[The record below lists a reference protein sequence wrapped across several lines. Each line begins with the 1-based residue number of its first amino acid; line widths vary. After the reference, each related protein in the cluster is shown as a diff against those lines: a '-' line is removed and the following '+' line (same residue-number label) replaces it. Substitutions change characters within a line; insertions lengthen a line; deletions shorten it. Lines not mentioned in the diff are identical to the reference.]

1 MDASRA
7 QTADSN
13 AESAADAAANEVGET
28 PDAAAA
34 RRAANGGPGTGS
46 SSMPG
51 VSETILETIGDTPL
65 VRLGRIGR
73 GVEADL
79 LAKVEY
85 FNPGSSVKDRIG
97 ISIIEDYEQR
107 GLLKPGGTIVEATSG
122 NTGVGLA
129 IAASLRGYGA
139 IFVMPDKM
147 SDEKIQVLRAY
158 GARVVVTPT
167 AVEPDDP
174 RSYYSVARRLVEE
187 TPGAVLANQYHNPAN
202 PETHY
207 RSTGPEIWAQ
217 TGGRVTHFVCG
228 LGTGGTISG
237 VGRYLKEQ
245 SPDIQIVGVDPVG
258 SVLHDFFYTGIM
270 PPAETYKV
278 EGIGEDFL
286 PSTTDFSHVDDVV
299 QVTDG
304 ECFRMTRRLV
314 REEGIFVGGS
324 CGAAVI
330 GAMKYVTSR
339 ELGPEAVVVVLLP
352 DSGSR
357 YLSKVFNDDWMRENG
372 FHLAER
378 VEGYVR
384 DILAARGER
393 DIITAHADDRVG
405 EVVARMKESGIS
417 QLPVVDADGE
427 IRGAIREV
435 DLLDAMLAGGQ
446 AGDDTGAEAPIGPYV
461 SNRVALVEPGTTL
474 SVLGRIFGHTELVV
488 VRDEDG
494 LRQVLTKIDLI
505 DHLTDNV
512 PGAGS

>member
-1 MDASRA
+1 MDAS
-7 QTADSN
+7 TAKT
-13 AESAADAAANEVGET
+13 AG
-28 PDAAAA
+28 
-34 RRAANGGPGTGS
+34 ANGGPAES
-46 SSMPG
+46 PEPMPG
-51 VSETILETIGDTPL
+51 VAATILDTIGDTPL
-65 VRLGRIGR
+65 VRLGRIGA
-73 GVEADL
+73 GLDADL

-97 ISIIEDYEQR
+97 ISIVEDYEQR

-129 IAASLRGYGA
+129 IAAALRGYSA

-174 RSYYSVARRLVEE
+174 RSYYAVARQLVEE

-207 RSTGPEIWAQ
+207 RTTGPEIWEQ
-217 TGGRVTHFVCG
+217 TAGRVTHFICG

-237 VGRYLKEQ
+237 VGRYLKERN
-245 SPDIQIVGVDPVG
+245 PEIQIVGVDPVG

-286 PSTTDFSHVDDVV
+286 PSTTDFSQVDDVV

-330 GAMKYVTSR
+330 GAIKYVAER
-339 ELGPEAVVVVLLP
+339 KLGPEAVVVVLLP

-357 YLSKVFNDDWMRENG
+357 YLSKLFNDDWMRENG

-384 DILAARGER
+384 DILDARGER
-393 DIITAHADDRVG
+393 AVISAAPEDRMD
-405 EVVARMKESGIS
+405 EVVHRMKESGIS
-417 QLPVVDADGE
+417 QLPVVDEAGE
-427 IRGAIREV
+427 VRGAIREV
-435 DLLDAMLAGGQ
+435 DLLEAMLAGGE
-446 AGDDTGAEAPIGPYV
+446 AGADAPIAAFV

-474 SVLGRIFGHTELVV
+474 SVLGRIFSHTELVV

-505 DHLTDNV
+505 EHLTDNV
-512 PGAGS
+512 SPDEA